1 MIITPKMAFVDAI
14 LSHARLN
21 KILILYSK
29 RNVPQLG
36 RYVYAEFTGKVP
48 DDYECLV
55 CHLPMKDPV
64 QIVQCGHKFCS
75 IGKESLF
82 TVAGRML
89 IKWYLC

>member
-1 MIITPKMAFVDAI
+1 MASESRKTEQDSCFI
-14 LSHARLN
+14 FKEKLN
-21 KILILYSK
+21 MAAGQ
-29 RNVPQLG
+29 NVPQLG
-36 RYVYAEFTGKVP
+36 GYDYEFTGKVP
-48 DDYECLV
+48 EDYECLV

>member
-1 MIITPKMAFVDAI
+1 MASESRKTEQDSCFVFKEK
-14 LSHARLN
+14 LN
-21 KILILYSK
+21 MAAGQ
-29 RNVPQLG
+29 NVPQLG
-36 RYVYAEFTGKVP
+36 GYDYEFTGKVP
-48 DDYECLV
+48 EDYECLV

>member
-1 MIITPKMAFVDAI
+1 MEAGQ
-14 LSHARLN
+14 
-21 KILILYSK
+21 
-29 RNVPQLG
+29 NVPQLAIG
-36 RYVYAEFTGKVP
+36 RYDYAEFTGKVP

>member
-1 MIITPKMAFVDAI
+1 MEAGQ
-14 LSHARLN
+14 
-21 KILILYSK
+21 
-29 RNVPQLG
+29 NVPQLG
-36 RYVYAEFTGKVP
+36 RYDYAEFTGKVP

-55 CHLPMKDPV
+55 CHLPMKYPV